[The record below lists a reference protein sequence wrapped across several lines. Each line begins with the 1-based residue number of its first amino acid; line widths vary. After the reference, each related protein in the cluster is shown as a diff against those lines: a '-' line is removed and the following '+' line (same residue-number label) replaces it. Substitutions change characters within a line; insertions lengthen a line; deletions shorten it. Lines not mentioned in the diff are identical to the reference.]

1 MSRAVQ
7 SGSSF
12 SRSQRWCMQVFRLTL
27 GTLAL
32 CCVGVATARAQ
43 DPVQVAPNNFKVL
56 LENDQVRVIDFHSK
70 GGEKIPM
77 HSHPAYLTYD
87 ISGGGATKF
96 TAPDGKTTEA
106 PNEPGR
112 TTWHQALTHASEATA
127 QVHALLVE
135 LKTQPAKKTS
145 GKE

>member
-1 MSRAVQ
+1 MSRAVP

-32 CCVGVATARAQ
+32 CCVGVPTARAQ
-43 DPVQVAPNNFKVL
+43 DPVQVAPNHFKVL
-56 LENDQVRVIDFHSK
+56 LENDQVRVLDFQAK

-87 ISGGGATKF
+87 ISGS
-96 TAPDGKTTEA
+96 
-106 PNEPGR
+106 GR
-112 TTWHQALTHASEATA
+112 GSCRER
-127 QVHALLVE
+127 VY
-135 LKTQPAKKTS
+135 S
-145 GKE
+145 GV

>member
-1 MSRAVQ
+1 MHKLCS
-7 SGSSF
+7 
-12 SRSQRWCMQVFRLTL
+12 TL
-27 GTLAL
+27 GALAL
-32 CCVGVATARAQ
+32 CCMGVATARAQ

-56 LENDQVRVIDFHSK
+56 LENDQVRVLDFHSK

-106 PNEPGR
+106 PNEAGR

-127 QVHALLVE
+127 EVHALLVE